1 MAMEQVAE
9 KRHTEEEYFALE
21 LAERDTKHEFFG
33 GKIIATAGAEM
44 AHNSICANIIGE
56 LRNEVIK
63 KNKKCRVLT
72 SDQRVRGYDKER
84 EEWVYFYP
92 DVVLVCGTP
101 ELTAETT
108 PKTLLNPTVLVEVLS
123 KSNTSREVM
132 TKLKFYAAIDSLT
145 DVLLVD
151 SESILITHFGRAKE
165 GDWLTRS
172 YTKKSE
178 SVRIPTHDLE
188 LRLAEIYRDVEF
200 SLPPL
205 KNSQ

>member
-1 MAMEQVAE
+1 MEQVAE
-9 KRHTEEEYFALE
+9 KRYTEEEYFALE
-21 LAERDTKHEFFG
+21 EAERDIKHEFFG
-33 GKIIATAGAEM
+33 GEIIAIPGAEM

-56 LRNEVIK
+56 LRNEIIK

-72 SDQRVRGYDKER
+72 SDQRVKGYDKEQG
-84 EEWVYFYP
+84 ESAYFYP

-101 ELTAETT
+101 ELTAETI
-108 PKTLLNPTVLVEVLS
+108 PKTLLNPTILVEVLS

-151 SESILITHFGRAKE
+151 SESILVTHFARAKE
-165 GDWLTRS
+165 GDWLTCAYAKR
-172 YTKKSE
+172 SE

-188 LRLAEIYRDVEF
+188 LRLGEIYRDVEF
-200 SLPPL
+200 SLPLL